1 MPKLTHKQQKIADFI
16 DEFHTSKG
24 YAPSFREIST
34 HFGFS
39 SLGTVYNHI
48 KALKRKGILKQD
60 SYFPRSLALSLRE
73 PENLIQSSHE
83 FPLVATIKEGQ
94 RLEWISHPTYL
105 TIPSWMVPKEEDVY
119 LIKIENEGLKE
130 ESLLT
135 NDLLVIAIKKPEEGE
150 RVLALVEEKFSII
163 KKLFYDEDFFRFESS
178 STDIAPYRLR
188 QQHVEIIG
196 VICGI
201 IRLFS

>member
-1 MPKLTHKQQKIADFI
+1 
-16 DEFHTSKG
+16 
-24 YAPSFREIST
+24 
-34 HFGFS
+34 
-39 SLGTVYNHI
+39 
-48 KALKRKGILKQD
+48 
-60 SYFPRSLALSLRE
+60 
-73 PENLIQSSHE
+73 
-83 FPLVATIKEGQ
+83 
-94 RLEWISHPTYL
+94 
-105 TIPSWMVPKEEDVY
+105 MVPKEQDVY

-130 ESLLT
+130 ESLLP